1 MKIPFHRCMMILATI
16 FVIIVIAGCTEKQ
29 APETE
34 IVADHVEE
42 LGDQSYNITLGEGV
56 TLLVSF
62 VSEDLA
68 IPNAT
73 LPIYYA
79 LGNEVNED
87 GKAKGWIFGTILKN
101 DRFFIIVESDRQVL
115 VPYNMGILDT
125 PIDVKKIVQPSALIV
140 ENKKIITDAFGKD
153 GKLPLIRIELADNI
167 YTVTPSKGSAD
178 RILRF
183 DALTGKPLI
192 A

>member
-16 FVIIVIAGCTEKQ
+16 FLIIVIVGCTEKQ
-29 APETE
+29 AQKAE
-34 IVADHVEE
+34 IVAEYAEE
-42 LGDQSYNITLGEGV
+42 LGDQSYKISLGEGV
-56 TLLVSF
+56 TLFESF

-73 LPIYYA
+73 PPIYYA
-79 LGNEVNED
+79 LGNEVYED
-87 GKAKGWIFGTILKN
+87 GKAKGWILGTVIKN

-115 VPYNMGILDT
+115 IPYTMGILDK
-125 PIDVKKIVQPSALIV
+125 PIDTKKIVQPSALIV
-140 ENKKIITDAFGKD
+140 ENRKIITDAFGRD
-153 GKLPLIRIELADNI
+153 GNIPLIKIELVDNT

-183 DALTGKPLI
+183 NAFTGKPI
-192 A
+192 IP